1 MTFDKEKPAKYKYF
15 TSITAHMGKMLS
27 KNKNSLF
34 RSCFIHLTF
43 KTCQLQE
50 LNVLLYHLKSLKK
63 TQQYNL
69 CLGLQHL
76 QKNKEAAD

>member
-34 RSCFIHLTF
+34 QSCFIHLTF

-63 TQQYNL
+63 NTTVQPMF
-69 CLGLQHL
+69 GASTFA
-76 QKNKEAAD
+76 KNKEAAD